1 MHGEEEPRDEAD
13 RGTSDQG
20 GEEGEGGSRGGR
32 PEHVDRM
39 EPVRARADA
48 VVERVRN
55 QYDGA
60 PQHAAEAAGPVRLRQ
75 NGGERPR
82 VLQGGPLLHDPVIVL
97 DEPVPDRR
105 RGHERR
111 HEPRCERR
119 LAAPELHAVTP
130 WREEAARRRRAV
142 ARSAA
147 ARARRSPD
155 PTGTAPRSCA
165 RERRGGGARNS
176 RPPPRAGSAPR
187 ATTPRP
193 PGRRRGTRG
202 CRSYGCPRTRPCPL
216 FPRRGAPPAR
226 AAPPARR

>member
-1 MHGEEEPRDEAD
+1 MHGKEEPRDEAD
-13 RGTSDQG
+13 RGTRDQG

-39 EPVRARADA
+39 EPVRARADL
-48 VVERVRN
+48 VIERVGG
-55 QYDGA
+55 QHGGT

-82 VLQGGPLLHDPVIVL
+82 VLQEGPLLHDPVIVL

-119 LAAPELHAVTP
+119 LAAPELHAATP
-130 WREEAARRRRAV
+130 WREGAALRRRAD
-142 ARSAA
+142 ARPAT

-165 RERRGGGARNS
+165 RERRGGGAKTSPPPPAPRWPPPPPPPPPPS
-176 RPPPRAGSAPR
+176 RPRGD
-187 ATTPRP
+187 T
-193 PGRRRGTRG
+193 GR
-202 CRSYGCPRTRPCPL
+202 S
-216 FPRRGAPPAR
+216 
-226 AAPPARR
+226 